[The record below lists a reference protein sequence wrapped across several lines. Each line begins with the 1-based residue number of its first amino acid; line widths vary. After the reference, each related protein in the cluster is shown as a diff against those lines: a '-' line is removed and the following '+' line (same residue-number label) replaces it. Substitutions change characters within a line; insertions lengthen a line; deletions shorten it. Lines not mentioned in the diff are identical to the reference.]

1 MIKGIFFDVGGTLYS
16 YRSLPGSLAKVLT
29 QLAGRM
35 ELEHDVAELV
45 QHYELASKK
54 ADKDFATRPAY
65 LFRDYFA
72 GIFDELLTR
81 LGKTDMQ
88 HHFEWFDTAHRD
100 IMLAEMTLK
109 PDCHDTLAQLKGRG
123 LYLSAVS
130 NADENQLHPL
140 IVNGRLDQWLTHWT
154 SSEAAQSCK
163 PDRRFFEIALQKS
176 GLAPQEVLFVGDS
189 LEQDIL
195 GADAVGMQTVLITE
209 YDAPAPMHIGREVP
223 DPDYRIAQ
231 LSELLPILD
240 RIQNA
245 ASVADEGRSKN

>member
-16 YRSLPGSLAKVLT
+16 YRSLPGSLRKVMA
-29 QLAGRM
+29 QLAQRL
-35 ELEHDVAELV
+35 ELEHEIDELV
-45 QHYELASKK
+45 KHYGMASKE

-72 GIFDELLTR
+72 AIYAEFLKRID
-81 LGKTDMQ
+81 KQDML
-88 HHFEWFDTAHRD
+88 HHFEWFDAAHRD
-100 IMLAEMTLK
+100 ILLGEMELK
-109 PDCHDTLAQLKGRG
+109 ADCHDTLAALKDRG

-130 NADENQLHPL
+130 NADENQLQPL
-140 IVNGRLDQWLTHWT
+140 IENGQLDRWLTHWT

-195 GADAVGMQTVLITE
+195 GADAVGMHTALITE
-209 YDAPAPMHIGREVP
+209 YEAPAPMHIGRDVP
-223 DPDYRIAQ
+223 EPDYRIT
-231 LSELLPILD
+231 ELAELTAIVD
-240 RIQNA
+240 RLRGA
-245 ASVADEGRSKN
+245 A